1 MAYVVALK
9 KSAEKE
15 LERLPVKIHDKIIE
29 VLVSLKENPFP
40 RGIKKLHGSPGYR
53 IRVGDYRI
61 LYAVDE
67 DEKKAEVFSIAHR
80 KDVYR

>member
-1 MAYVVALK
+1 MAYIVALK
-9 KSAEKE
+9 RSAEKE
-15 LERLPVKIHDKIIE
+15 LERLPVKIHDRIIE

-40 RGIKKLHGSPGYR
+40 RGIKKLHGSFGYR

-67 DEKKAEVFSIAHR
+67 NEKKVEVFSIAHR